1 MQTPLIYRPKSVF
14 GLDVGRTTIKIAQV
28 KATHSGVEVTG
39 YAYAK
44 FDQSATQNGEIVKPD
59 LVINTI
65 HDLFKR
71 NLVGKIS
78 TSRIV
83 ASVPIAHIFTRV
95 LQLPKLAD
103 KDLAEAVRLE
113 AEQYVPVSSK
123 DLYIDY
129 HQLPQSAAAAA
140 GSKEPTHPVLM
151 VAVPK
156 KIVTSYLTI
165 FDRLGLEIEVIEPNM
180 FANLRVIDFSTPLLG
195 SKLVIDFGARSS
207 DLAIYDTAVRLTSTI
222 DTGGDNITQTI
233 AATLKLSNQ
242 EANQLKI
249 RYGIAKSRWQ
259 ERLAT
264 ALQPILSN
272 FATEVQKMM
281 RYYQQHNQG
290 TKNVDHIVLVGG
302 GANMPGLADFLSHLT
317 GVSVQICNPWTKL
330 KVKPLQPPPTSET
343 TIYATALG
351 LALKEIIRD

>member
-28 KATHSGVEVTG
+28 KPTRGGVEVVG

-44 FDQSATQNGEIVKPD
+44 FDESATQSGEIVKPE

-71 NLVGKIS
+71 SLVGKIS
-78 TSRIV
+78 TNRIV
-83 ASVPIAHIFTRV
+83 ASVPIAHIFTRI
-95 LQLPKLAD
+95 LQLPELAD

-113 AEQYVPVSSK
+113 AEQYVPVASQ

-129 HQLPQSAAAAA
+129 HQLPMPVAPAADKA
-140 GSKEPTHPVLM
+140 STHPVLM

-156 KIVTSYLTI
+156 KIVTSYLTV

-180 FANLRVIDFSTPLLG
+180 FANLRIINFSTPLPG
-195 SKLVIDFGARSS
+195 AKMVIDFGARSS
-207 DLAIYDTAVRLTSTI
+207 DLAIYDTAVRLTSTVE
-222 DTGGDNITQTI
+222 TGGDNITRTI
-233 AATLKLSNQ
+233 AVALKLSNQ
-242 EANQLKI
+242 EATQLKI
-249 RYGIAKSRWQ
+249 RYGIGKSRWQ
-259 ERLAT
+259 GRLAT
-264 ALQPILSN
+264 ALQPILSD

-281 RYYQQHNQG
+281 RYYLQHNAGQ
-290 TKNVDHIVLVGG
+290 KAVDHIILVGG

-317 GVSVQICNPWTKL
+317 GVPTQICNPWSKL
-330 KVKPLQPPPTSET
+330 IVKPLQPPTPSET

-351 LALKEIIRD
+351 LALKETVND